1 MQNTRFENCVRVFPF
16 SFLFHFFEVGIF
28 TGFCRVFDWL
38 NRFDSTCLSRS
49 PSPLRL
55 FVRIRWANS
64 PDTQKYVFPWDI
76 LRNIASIH
84 AATMRPRTKMFWA
97 IRTPISVIVMLTSFL
112 LPRISCH
119 VIAFTQTDTSRKI
132 WNNSCLLLHQI
143 QMATTKF
150 ET

>member
-28 TGFCRVFDWL
+28 TGFFESSIDWIDL
-38 NRFDSTCLSRS
+38 ILPACHGAHRLFVCSFAFVEQTAQTHRNMFSLEIYCGTLRPYTPPLWDHVRKCFEQYERRS
-49 PSPLRL
+49 PSP
-55 FVRIRWANS
+55 
-64 PDTQKYVFPWDI
+64 
-76 LRNIASIH
+76 
-84 AATMRPRTKMFWA
+84 
-97 IRTPISVIVMLTSFL
+97 SFL

-132 WNNSCLLLHQI
+132 RNNFCLLLYQI